1 MSKMSEL
8 SQTLDDLIRCGEDLI
23 RVAGEIKEI
32 FSGDAEAE
40 KEKAPEAEPVKAA
53 AEAEGKKK
61 KGNGKQAEP
70 AKEKEIAFTD
80 VRALLAEKSRAGHT
94 SEVKA
99 LLLKY
104 GANKLSEIK
113 PEDYAALMAEAEV
126 LSDE

>member
-61 KGNGKQAEP
+61 MSERFWLRNPEP
-70 AKEKEIAFTD
+70 VTL
-80 VRALLAEKSRAGHT
+80 RR
-94 SEVKA
+94 
-99 LLLKY
+99 
-104 GANKLSEIK
+104 
-113 PEDYAALMAEAEV
+113 
-126 LSDE
+126 